1 MYSENYCC
9 LQGRLDK
16 RVPSWN
22 SWVGTE
28 LRTVRDAVKKR
39 LRNSIWESFPRD
51 MKTKASE
58 NTENKIVRRGK
69 KALSLYLGNFTNF
82 HALGLC
88 DSVGL
93 FFLILQRLQK
103 YAYNTAVKL
112 QKHFVTALILIPHSR
127 LQLCSSF
134 LLVKFSSYTIFHSI
148 CESIMLFNFQKL
160 FSTSFQRKKNACT
173 EILSVTISWLF
184 FTCPLCCSAG
194 FKNCLESKILLLF
207 SSSYIIKE
215 IKEKTI

>member
-1 MYSENYCC
+1 
-9 LQGRLDK
+9 
-16 RVPSWN
+16 
-22 SWVGTE
+22 
-28 LRTVRDAVKKR
+28 
-39 LRNSIWESFPRD
+39 

-69 KALSLYLGNFTNF
+69 KTLSLYLGNFTNF

-112 QKHFVTALILIPHSR
+112 QKHFVTALIPHSR

-160 FSTSFQRKKNACT
+160 FSTSFQRKKDACT
-173 EILSVTISWLF
+173 EILSVTIS
-184 FTCPLCCSAG
+184 
-194 FKNCLESKILLLF
+194 
-207 SSSYIIKE
+207 
-215 IKEKTI
+215 

>member
-1 MYSENYCC
+1 ME
-9 LQGRLDK
+9 
-16 RVPSWN
+16 
-22 SWVGTE
+22 
-28 LRTVRDAVKKR
+28 
-39 LRNSIWESFPRD
+39 
-51 MKTKASE
+51 TKASE

-103 YAYNTAVKL
+103 YTYNTAVKL

-160 FSTSFQRKKNACT
+160 FSTSFQRKKKMPVPKS
-173 EILSVTISWLF
+173 SV
-184 FTCPLCCSAG
+184 
-194 FKNCLESKILLLF
+194 
-207 SSSYIIKE
+207 
-215 IKEKTI
+215 